1 MATFICAEQTF
12 SVLTDWKTTRKMVKN
27 FFVKRLENHEIFY
40 IGSTELHLRF
50 TYCAPLLGTRTS
62 SEYIVAIL
70 PLWLEFPLLVRASN
84 SKGLVF
90 SSPKS
95 RTIISWLSLICVS
108 TSLSITLAGSWT
120 SRRLR
125 RRPHDSKLSRPLVHE
140 TWNNNDKC
148 ACNSVCMY
156 VLVCLSYNLSR
167 TRLLWSEPC
176 CF

>member
-1 MATFICAEQTF
+1 
-12 SVLTDWKTTRKMVKN
+12 MVSCPTWSKN
-27 FFVKRLENHEIFY
+27 LGRTLVQMHY
-40 IGSTELHLRF
+40 LHSL
-50 TYCAPLLGTRTS
+50 AWLLCY
-62 SEYIVAIL
+62 EYYIVAIL

-148 ACNSVCMY
+148 ACNFVCTKGQLISKWFFWYLQFFQKTNEKFDLTTLTTM
-156 VLVCLSYNLSR
+156 VLQVKLFSFVFLKN
-167 TRLLWSEPC
+167 
-176 CF
+176 

>member
-1 MATFICAEQTF
+1 MAAVC
-12 SVLTDWKTTRKMVKN
+12 
-27 FFVKRLENHEIFY
+27 
-40 IGSTELHLRF
+40 
-50 TYCAPLLGTRTS
+50 
-62 SEYIVAIL
+62 EYIVAIL
-70 PLWLEFPLLVRASN
+70 PLWLEFPLLVTASN

-148 ACNSVCMY
+148 ACNSCLY
-156 VLVCLSYNLSR
+156 VVCLSYNLSR
-167 TRLLWSEPC
+167 TTLLWSEPLFYWKLEN
-176 CF
+176 CFIKKMIVSNSFLLCTISTYLRVKWKK